1 MKKSC
6 YIGFDTS
13 NYTTS
18 AAICDADGKI
28 VANLKKPLPVKAGEC
43 GLRQSD
49 AVFAHIKNL
58 PDLCDGLRDEL
69 MGYDVAAVGVSSRPR
84 SVEGSY
90 MPCFL
95 AGVSAAHS
103 FAAACGVKVDEFSH
117 QDGHV
122 MAALYSSGAI
132 GRLLGKRFLALHVSG
147 GTTEMLL
154 AEPSCDALFRLTLI
168 GETED
173 LNAGQI
179 IDRVGVMMG
188 LSFPCGAE
196 LEKLAAAYEGKPIR
210 SRVSVK
216 QKNEKIVCNLS
227 GVENISKKIYDETAD
242 KGAVA
247 SFAFCHIERTLT
259 EMVAGA
265 EEKYGRLPVVF
276 SGGVMSNRLM
286 REGLSSRFEAYFAEP
301 AFSADNAAGIAL
313 LCYHK
318 NKL

>member
-1 MKKSC
+1 MKKGC
-6 YIGFDTS
+6 FVGFDTS

-18 AAICDADGKI
+18 AAICDTDGRI

-58 PDLCDGLRDEL
+58 PELCDSLSCEL
-69 MGYDVAAVGVSSRPR
+69 MGYDVLSVGVSSRPR

-103 FAAACGVKVDEFSH
+103 FASAIGVSVNEFSH

-122 MAALYSSGAI
+122 MAALYSSGAMDM
-132 GRLLGKRFLALHVSG
+132 LLGKPFIALHVSG

-154 AEPSCDALFRLTLI
+154 ADPCEDKPFSLTLI

-173 LNAGQI
+173 LNAGQV

-188 LSFPCGAE
+188 LSFPCGRE
-196 LEKLAAAYEGKPIR
+196 LEKLAAAYEGRITK

-216 QKNEKIVCNLS
+216 WKDDRIVCNLS
-227 GVENISKKIYDETAD
+227 GVENISKKLYDETGD

-247 SFAFCHIERTLT
+247 AYAFSHIEKTLSQMI
-259 EMVAGA
+259 ECA
-265 EEKYGRLPVVF
+265 EKKYGRLPVLF
-276 SGGVMSNRLM
+276 SGGVMSNKLM
-286 REGLSSRFEAYFAEP
+286 RKALSECSSAYFAEP
-301 AFSADNAAGIAL
+301 EFSADNAAGIAL
-313 LCYHK
+313 LTYCK
-318 NKL
+318 NKF